1 MTKMKDSIFNF
12 TKEIRG
18 GLKKIKGAQI
28 SGNTVDKLIALDMT
42 SAQMQKA
49 IESVIRRR
57 IDAKQPEVETMEELL
72 SEVVTDQILRNNLK

>member
-1 MTKMKDSIFNF
+1 MNDSIFNF

-49 IESVIRRR
+49 IESVI
-57 IDAKQPEVETMEELL
+57 PL
-72 SEVVTDQILRNNLK
+72 SQCRKHRGEN

>member
-1 MTKMKDSIFNF
+1 MTKMNDSIFNF

-18 GLKKIKGAQI
+18 GLKKIKSAQI
-28 SGNTVDKLIALDMT
+28 SSSLVNQLLAMDMSSQQLQT
-42 SAQMQKA
+42 G

-57 IDAKQPEVETMEELL
+57 IAAKQPEVETIEELL

>member
-18 GLKKIKGAQI
+18 GLKKIKGANI
-28 SGNTVDKLIALDMT
+28 SSKLVNELIALDMT

>member
-1 MTKMKDSIFNF
+1 MNDSIFNF

-18 GLKKIKGAQI
+18 GLKKIKGAKI

>member
-1 MTKMKDSIFNF
+1 MNDSIFNF

-28 SGNTVDKLIALDMT
+28 SSKLVNELIALDMT
-42 SAQMQKA
+42 SAQLQTG

>member
-1 MTKMKDSIFNF
+1 MTKMNDSIFNF

-18 GLKKIKGAQI
+18 GLKKIKSAKI
-28 SGNTVDKLIALDMT
+28 SSSLIDQLIALDMT
-42 SAQMQKA
+42 SAQMQTS

-57 IDAKQPEVETMEELL
+57 IHAKQPEVETIEELL